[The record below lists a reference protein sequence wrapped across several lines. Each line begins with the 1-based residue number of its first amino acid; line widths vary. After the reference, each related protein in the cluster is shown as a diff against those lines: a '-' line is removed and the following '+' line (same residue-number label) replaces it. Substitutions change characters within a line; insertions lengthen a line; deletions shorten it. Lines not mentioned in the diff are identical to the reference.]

1 MQKVMEIGGLRM
13 ANPAKAVPENVSGE
27 FFVDTTCID
36 CDTCRQL
43 APDTFA
49 DAGEYS
55 YVHHQPQTPA
65 DTTHALE
72 ALLSCPTGSIGTL
85 GKNDAKQVFQ
95 NFPLHVAENV
105 FYCGFTSPKSYG
117 GSSYVIQHPEGNWLV
132 DSPKFL
138 PQLVKK
144 IEAMG
149 GLRYIFLTHSDD
161 VGDVDQYAKTFG
173 AQRIIHAQE
182 LWSQPESEMVLQG
195 EDPVTIQ
202 PDFTVIPTP
211 GHTRGH
217 CVLLYADRFLFTG
230 DHMWWDRD
238 TQQLAIPTH
247 YYWNKREQAR
257 STEKLLQYR
266 FEWVL
271 PGHGQRVHLP
281 PEKMHQAMEALV
293 SRLASLKH

>member
-1 MQKVMEIGGLRM
+1 M
-13 ANPAKAVPENVSGE
+13 ANPAKAVPENVAGE

-43 APDTFA
+43 APSTFA

-55 YVHHQPQTPA
+55 YVHHQPQTA
-65 DTTHALE
+65 EDTTHALE

-85 GKNDAKQVFQ
+85 GKNDAKQAFQ
-95 NFPLHVAENV
+95 NFPLHVAQNV
-105 FYCGFTSPKSYG
+105 YYCGFTSPKSYG
-117 GSSYVIQHPEGNWLV
+117 GSSYLIQHPEGNWLV

-138 PQLVKK
+138 PHLVKK
-144 IEAMG
+144 FEAMG

-161 VGDVDQYAKTFG
+161 VGDVDQYAKAFG

-182 LWSQPESEMVLQG
+182 LWSQPESEIVLQG
-195 EDPVTIQ
+195 EDPVTIT
-202 PDFTVIPTP
+202 PEFTVIPTP

-217 CVLLYADRFLFTG
+217 CVLLYANRFLFTG

-238 TQQLAIPTH
+238 RQQLAIPTY

-257 STEKLLQYR
+257 STEKLLQYT

-281 PEKMHQAMEALV
+281 SDDMRQAMEALV
-293 SRLASLKH
+293 ARLVPLRK